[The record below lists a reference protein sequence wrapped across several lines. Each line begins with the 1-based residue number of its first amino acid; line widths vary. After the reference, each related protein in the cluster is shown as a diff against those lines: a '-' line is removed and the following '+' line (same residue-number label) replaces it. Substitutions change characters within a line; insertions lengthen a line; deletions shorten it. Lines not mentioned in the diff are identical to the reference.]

1 MAHHG
6 DTALGGL
13 PEALK
18 RIFEQQLVGA
28 TGTWSEG
35 QFGPGDAG
43 DIQFAIGA
51 KAGRVMLDFGAPV
64 FWMSMHPD
72 QAAQIA
78 QHILAAANQ
87 AKAQAQLGVG

>member
-1 MAHHG
+1 MAQHG

-18 RIFEQQLVGA
+18 RIFEQPLLGA

-43 DIQFAIGA
+43 DIQFAIGS

-64 FWMSMHPD
+64 FWVSMNPE

-78 QHILAAANQ
+78 QLIVMAANQ
-87 AKAQAQLGVG
+87 ARAQAQLGVR